1 MKNNIT
7 NVEHEPFVYIAHLM
21 TPFSPNNVTI
31 FTNCEEVKL
40 TFGEYYG
47 LQKPMMIRAPVPR
60 VPVVFT
66 NAFNYD
72 DARNKNKKEYGRIN
86 QKRNVNSQII
96 AEGLIDNKVVAT
108 HTRWPVGRKIK

>member
-1 MKNNIT
+1 
-7 NVEHEPFVYIAHLM
+7 M

-40 TFGEYYG
+40 TSFGKHYG
-47 LQKPMMIRAPVPR
+47 IQKAYDDLSPVPR

-72 DARNKNKKEYGRIN
+72 DVRNKNKKEYGKIN

-96 AEGLIDNKVVAT
+96 AEGFIDNKVVAT
-108 HTRWPVGRKIK
+108 HTRWPVGRKNKII